1 MVYHLQLSR
10 RSDESMATKKKKSV
24 KKKSLQPAGMNKS
37 ELISAL
43 ASKDGLPTPL
53 LLPPFK
59 TK

>member
-1 MVYHLQLSR
+1 
-10 RSDESMATKKKKSV
+10 MATKKKKSV